1 MILDSRRYIS
11 PARVIRTRGES
22 LRDKLISIRV
32 NSRLFDEFN
41 AIVKSKTR
49 VSTYYGRKFIEYE
62 GKMTYEG
69 GGKYTVSDLLESA
82 LEEYVKANKMS
93 K

>member
-1 MILDSRRYIS
+1 MTLASLRYIS
-11 PARVIRTRGES
+11 PARAIRTRGES

-49 VSTYYGRKFIEYE
+49 VSNFYGRKIIEYE
-62 GKMTYEG
+62 GKDTWSG
-69 GGKYTVSDLLESA
+69 GGKYSISDLLEAA
-82 LEEYVKANKMS
+82 LEEYIKKNK
-93 K
+93 